1 MLKKKL
7 SINRKVVFTV
17 LWAVVGLGVMISLG
31 FSDKEQGMMPCKG
44 LKINITD
51 ETGNFFIEPS
61 DIREMLNVRGRKI
74 KGSPMS
80 DINMGMLENIV
91 YSNPYVSKAEVYS
104 SIDGYVTID
113 IWQRDP
119 VMRIINNDNEH
130 FYVDAEGVFM
140 PVSDQYVKPVI
151 VASGFIFDDYR
162 QKNLAFAS
170 AFPSDSTQKQVLVQ
184 LNEIAKFLRSNPFW
198 DAQIEQIYVNT
209 DSEIELVP
217 RVGDHTILLGST
229 TDLDQK
235 MNNLFVFYTEAMKK
249 AGWNQYKMIN
259 LKFKNQVVCTRKDQL
274 N

>member
-1 MLKKKL
+1 MA
-7 SINRKVVFTV
+7 VTV
-17 LWAVVGLGVMISLG
+17 LWSVVCIAVLISLG
-31 FSDKEQGMMPCKG
+31 FSAREQGMMPCKG
-44 LKINITD
+44 LRINITD
-51 ETGNFFIEPS
+51 ETGNYFIEPS

-74 KGSPMS
+74 KGSPMG

-130 FYVDAEGVFM
+130 FYVDADGVFM
-140 PVSDQYVKPVI
+140 PVSDQYAKPVI

-170 AFPSDSTQKQVLVQ
+170 AFPSDSTRKPVLVQ
-184 LNEIAKFLRSNPFW
+184 LNEIAIFLRSNPFW

-229 TDLDQK
+229 ADLEQK
-235 MNNLFVFYTEAMKK
+235 MNNLYVFYTEAMKK
-249 AGWNQYKMIN
+249 AGWNQYKLIN
-259 LKFKNQVVCTRKDQL
+259 LKFKNQVVCTRKEQS